1 MGSKKKKVK
10 VGNKYYVSLHYVLC
24 HGPVDVFAAM
34 IVEED
39 KYVWSG
45 GANQNIQEV
54 IISKP
59 NILGSNSGG
68 FSGKI
73 TLSKGVSKPYII
85 DEVYRWVKDVPHF
98 KGVTSLLSHDLYVG
112 NNPYLT
118 SPDFVVGRV
127 LTKTD
132 YTPQWEATLAP
143 MCSYLWGKN
152 LHFYLHFAIDLS
164 GSMDQSVGGGLTR
177 LDLAKLELIDAV
189 KAIGDMI
196 GSGVRCSVYMW
207 GWSTSVDTSITA
219 ENMTLN
225 DTFRLINWIESLRT
239 YEATN
244 FVAGV
249 APWVNWRNSIA
260 TSLKSGTTESIFY
273 FITDGEPNPL
283 SSVQSAQDMII
294 FPYHYSVELVDTA
307 TAMLRVPI
315 AKRKI
320 RAEPTIFQGI
330 NIDLLNTTYTDQ
342 LTGGRTIVVRSKDR
356 GALYSAV
363 LSALF
368 SRGGTTDINPVHVI
382 RECLTDSVWG
392 LGMPES
398 DLDNTTFKSAA
409 QTCFDEKFCTSFY
422 WTQQGSIL
430 DFINNVL
437 VHINGVLVED
447 RVTGKLKLKL
457 IRGEYDKTKVRELNE
472 TNVAAVD
479 GFSVPSAKDLA
490 SQVIVTYTDVARN
503 TTATAVAHNTAL
515 YDNNNVRKVE
525 YNGITRFS
533 VASRVAE
540 RDLRTVS
547 TPLASCTIVCT
558 SDASNIE
565 KGDVVKLTWPKY
577 EVYGMYFRVLAVNY
591 GDGTNNAVE
600 LECVQDV
607 FSTPEQPIVV
617 EEEQRWEP
625 PVFDP
630 LKPKVAKVTEPSYF
644 ELVMAEGDDF
654 SSSVEEGETVLSGY
668 FIRANSQQDSVM
680 VYDKLSEE
688 EFLPLSDEALYAE
701 AYQLE
706 DDLPWDSVQLYMG
719 ELLGNV
725 ALINNEIVYFD
736 LDGTLFRGLFDTT
749 PKTHPKGSYI
759 VTLEDVNY
767 FDGATVIIGETTD
780 ILIVPQSP
788 YDKAGPGEW
797 VETSVPV
804 RGRYL
809 LPYPP
814 AAVKINGSFVEK
826 TNLPDFQIT
835 WRDRNRIQ
843 QTGGTPISWFEDAN
857 VTLEEGVTYKIFLR
871 GGSHTELIHDGDN
884 EPVNFDIRD
893 YESFIASTNPR
904 IILRSV
910 RGDLESW
917 EDVVIPLDL
926 DYEVDT
932 YWDKVVSLNHFD
944 SPNTDTLGL
953 TWETKEYNLA
963 TPGRFGTRCADLGVS
978 GVWADSLPPE
988 VRFDNPFTLEF
999 WAYQTEQ
1006 DANNKVIFV
1015 AMSDGVPIISLIENG
1030 DKISL
1035 RIGGDYGWG
1044 NGFDTG
1050 FDLGEGFG
1058 ATHESSPILKTN
1070 RWVALALTY
1079 TGTRFILHGDGE
1091 IYMNTEVADFF
1102 PSSYDRISY
1111 GLEND
1116 LTGLLDDEG
1125 DPLTLTSSKMFVD
1138 ESKLTCG
1145 MARYVSKY
1153 TPRKIAFW
1161 NDKYHFYTQ

>member
-10 VGNKYYVSLHYVLC
+10 VGNKYYLSLHYVLC

-39 KYVWSG
+39 KYVWIG

-54 IISKP
+54 RISNP
-59 NILGSNSGG
+59 NILGKNSGG

-73 TLSKGVSKPYII
+73 TLSKGVSKPSII
-85 DEVYRWVKDVPHF
+85 DKIYKGVEDVPHF

-143 MCSYLWGKN
+143 MCGYLWGRSI
-152 LHFYLHFAIDLS
+152 HFYLHFAVDIS
-164 GSMDQSVGGGLTR
+164 GSMNESVGGGLTR
-177 LDLAKLELIDAV
+177 LDVAKSELIEAV

-196 GSGVRCSVYMW
+196 GSGVSCSVYMW
-207 GWSTSVDTSITA
+207 GWSASVGTSITV
-219 ENMTLN
+219 ENMALN
-225 DTFRLINWIESLRT
+225 DTSRLISWIESLQ
-239 YEATN
+239 ASGGTN
-244 FVAGV
+244 FEAGV
-249 APWVNWRNSIA
+249 TPWADWRDSTTGKI
-260 TSLKSGTTESIFY
+260 KFGTTKNIFY
-273 FITDGEPNPL
+273 FITDGAPSPL
-283 SSVQSAQDMII
+283 SSVQAALNKVDV
-294 FPYHYSVELVDTA
+294 PYYYSTDLSHLGDTG
-307 TAMLRVPI
+307 TAMGMLSVFI
-315 AKRKI
+315 TAVMTMW
-320 RAEPTIFQGI
+320 EPTVFQGI
-330 NIDLLNTTYTDQ
+330 NIDLSNTTYTDQ
-342 LTGGRTIVVRSKDR
+342 LTGGGTIVVRSQDR
-356 GALYSAV
+356 GALYAAI
-363 LSALF
+363 LSAL
-368 SRGGTTDINPVHVI
+368 SSSGRTTDINPVHVI

-398 DLDNTTFKSAA
+398 DLDDTTFKNVA

-457 IRGEYDKTKVRELNE
+457 IRGDYDKTKVRELNE

-479 GFSVPSAKDLA
+479 GFSVPSAKDLV
-490 SQVIVTYTDVARN
+490 SQVIVTYTDVVRN

-515 YDNNNVRKVE
+515 YDNNNVKKVE

-607 FSTPEQPIVV
+607 FSTPEQPVVV
-617 EEEQRWEP
+617 EEEQQWEP

-630 LKPKVAKVTEPSYF
+630 LKPKVAKISEPSYF

-680 VYDKLSEE
+680 VYEKLSEE

-706 DDLPWDSVQLYMG
+706 DDLPWDSTQLDMD

-725 ALINNEIVYFD
+725 ALINDEIVYFD
-736 LDGTLFRGLFDTT
+736 PDGVLFRGLFDTT
-749 PKTHPKGSYI
+749 PKTHPKDSYI
-759 VTLEDVNY
+759 IILDDVNY
-767 FDGATVIIGETTD
+767 FDDATVIIGETTD
-780 ILIVPQSP
+780 IVIVPQSP
-788 YDKAGPGEW
+788 YDYAGPDEW
-797 VETSVPV
+797 LETSVPV

-857 VTLEEGVTYKIFLR
+857 VTLEEGVTYKVFLK
-871 GGSHTELIHDGDN
+871 GGSQTELIHDGDN
-884 EPVNFDIRD
+884 EPISFDIRD
-893 YESFIASTNPR
+893 YESFIASSNPR

-910 RGDLESW
+910 RDGLESW

-926 DYEVDT
+926 DYEVDP

-963 TPGRFGTRCADLGVS
+963 TPGRFGTRCADLEVS
-978 GVWADSLPPE
+978 SVWADNLPPE
-988 VRFDNPFTLEF
+988 VRFDNTFTLEF

-1015 AMSDGVPIISLIENG
+1015 AMSDGVPVISLIENG

-1035 RIGGDYGWG
+1035 RIG
-1044 NGFDTG
+1044 
-1050 FDLGEGFG
+1050 EGSII
-1058 ATHESSPILKTN
+1058 TYESSPVLKTN
-1070 RWVALALTY
+1070 QWVALALSY

-1091 IYMNTEVADFF
+1091 ICMDVAVPTPL

-1111 GLEND
+1111 GLEDD

-1145 MARYVSKY
+1145 VARYVSEY
-1153 TPRKIAFW
+1153 TPRDIAFW
-1161 NDKYHFYTQ
+1161 NEKYHFYT

>member
-1 MGSKKKKVK
+1 MGSRKKKRVK
-10 VGNKYYVSLHYVLC
+10 VGNKYYLSLHYVLC
-24 HGPVDVFAAM
+24 HGPADVFAAM

-39 KYVWSG
+39 RFVWTG

-54 IISKP
+54 IISNP
-59 NILGSNSGG
+59 NILGANAGG
-68 FSGKI
+68 FSGKM
-73 TLSKGVSKPYII
+73 TLSKGVSKPSIL
-85 DEVYRWVKDVPHF
+85 DKVYGGRRDVPHF
-98 KGVTSLLSHDLYVG
+98 KGVTSLFSHDLYVG
-112 NNPYLT
+112 NSPYLT

-132 YTPQWEATLAP
+132 YTAQWEATLAP
-143 MCSYLWGKN
+143 MCSYLWGKD

-164 GSMDQSVGGGLTR
+164 GSMRDSVGGGLTR
-177 LDLAKLELIDAV
+177 LDVAKSELIEAV

-196 GSGVRCSVYMW
+196 GSGVSCSVYMW
-207 GWSTSVDTSITA
+207 GWSSSVLTSINV

-225 DTFRLINWIESLRT
+225 DTSGLISWIESL
-239 YEATN
+239 
-244 FVAGV
+244 VANGGTDFEVGV
-249 APWVNWRNSIA
+249 TPWVTWRNTTA
-260 TSLKSGTTESIFY
+260 NGKLKVGTTKNIFY
-273 FITDGEPNPL
+273 FITDGAPSPL
-283 SSVQSAQDMII
+283 SSVQSALDKII
-294 FPYHYSVELVDTA
+294 RPEYYATELVGTELLGA
-307 TAMLRVPI
+307 SIARV
-315 AKRKI
+315 KTMG
-320 RAEPTIFQGI
+320 EHTIFQGI
-330 NIDLLNTTYTDQ
+330 NIDLSNTTYTDQ
-342 LTGGRTIVVRSKDR
+342 LTGGGTIVVKSSDH
-356 GALYSAV
+356 GALYSAIIAA
-363 LSALF
+363 LSA
-368 SRGGTTDINPVHVI
+368 GGRTTDINPVHVI
-382 RECLTDSVWG
+382 RECLTDSAWG

-398 DLDNTTFKSAA
+398 DLDDTTFKNVA

-457 IRGEYDKTKVRELNE
+457 IRGDYDKTKVRELNE

-479 GFSVPSAKDLA
+479 GFSVPSAKDLV
-490 SQVIVTYTDVARN
+490 SQVVVTYTDVVRN
-503 TTATAVAHNTAL
+503 ATATAVAHNTAM
-515 YDNNNVRKVE
+515 YDNNNVKKVE

-540 RDLRTVS
+540 RDLRIAS

-577 EVYGMYFRVLAVNY
+577 EVYGMYFRVFAVNY

-607 FSTPEQPIVV
+607 FSTPEQPTVV
-617 EEEQRWEP
+617 EEEQQWEP
-625 PVFDP
+625 SVLAP
-630 LKPKVAKVTEPSYF
+630 LKPKVFKVTEPSYF

-654 SSSVEEGETVLSGY
+654 ASSVEEGETVLSGY

-680 VYDKLSEE
+680 VYEKLSEE
-688 EFLPLSDEALYAE
+688 EFLPLSDETLYAE
-701 AYQLE
+701 EYQLE
-706 DDLPWDSVQLYMG
+706 DDLPWGSTQLDMD
-719 ELLGNV
+719 ELLGNL
-725 ALINNEIVYFD
+725 ALINDEIVYFD
-736 LDGTLFRGLFDTT
+736 PDGVLFRGLFDTI
-749 PKTHPKGSYI
+749 PKTHPKDSYI
-759 VTLEDVNY
+759 IPLDDVNY
-767 FDGATVIIGETTD
+767 FNDATVIIGETTD

-788 YDKAGPGEW
+788 YDKAGPDEW

-814 AAVKINGSFVEK
+814 AAVKINGAFVEK

-843 QTGGTPISWFEDAN
+843 QTGGIPISWFEDAS
-857 VTLEEGVTYKIFLR
+857 VTLEEGVTYKVFLR
-871 GGSHTELIHDGDN
+871 GGPHTELIHDGDN
-884 EPVNFDIRD
+884 EPISFDIRD
-893 YESFIASTNPR
+893 YESFIESSNPR

-910 RGDLESW
+910 RDDLESW

-926 DYEVDT
+926 DYEVDP
-932 YWDKVVSLNHFD
+932 YWDKVVSLNHFN
-944 SPNTDTLGL
+944 SPNTDTFGL
-953 TWETKEYNLA
+953 TWETEEYNLA
-963 TPGRFGTRCADLGVS
+963 TPGRFGTRCADLEVS
-978 GVWADSLPPE
+978 GTWADNLPPE

-1015 AMSDGVPIISLIENG
+1015 AMSNDVPVISLIENG
-1030 DKISL
+1030 DKVSL
-1035 RIGGDYGWG
+1035 RIG
-1044 NGFDTG
+1044 
-1050 FDLGEGFG
+1050 EGSII
-1058 ATHESSPILKTN
+1058 TYESSPVLKTN
-1070 RWVALALTY
+1070 QWVALALSY

-1091 IYMNTEVADFF
+1091 ICMDVAVAEVF

-1111 GLEND
+1111 GLED
-1116 LTGLLDDEG
+1116 DMTGLLDDEG
-1125 DPLTLTSSKMFVD
+1125 APLTLTSSKMFVD

-1145 MARYVSKY
+1145 VARYVSKY
-1153 TPRKIAFW
+1153 TPREIAFW
-1161 NDKYHFYTQ
+1161 NEKYHFYT

>member
-1 MGSKKKKVK
+1 MGSRRKKRVK
-10 VGNKYYVSLHYVLC
+10 VGNKYYLSLHYVLC

-39 KYVWSG
+39 RFVWTG

-54 IISKP
+54 VISNPK
-59 NILGSNSGG
+59 ILGENAGG
-68 FSGKI
+68 FAGKM
-73 TLSKGVSKPYII
+73 TLSKGVSKPSIL
-85 DEVYRWVKDVPHF
+85 DKVYGGRRDVPHF

-132 YTPQWEATLAP
+132 YTAQWEATLAP
-143 MCSYLWGKN
+143 MCSYIWGKD
-152 LHFYLHFAIDLS
+152 LHFYLHFAVDLS
-164 GSMDQSVGGGLTR
+164 GSMNESVGGGLTR
-177 LDLAKLELIDAV
+177 LDVAKSELIEAV

-207 GWSTSVDTSITA
+207 GWSSSVDTSITV
-219 ENMTLN
+219 ENMKLN
-225 DTFRLINWIESLRT
+225 DTSRLISWIESLQTYGRT
-239 YEATN
+239 DFE
-244 FVAGV
+244 AGV
-249 APWVNWRNSIA
+249 TPWVNWRDSIRGK
-260 TSLKSGTTESIFY
+260 LKVGTTKNVFY
-273 FITDGEPNPL
+273 FITDGEPNPF
-283 SSVQSAQDMII
+283 SSLQAARGKVSA
-294 FPYHYSVELVDTA
+294 HYYYSTELVDTVA
-307 TAMLRVPI
+307 SVLGTPVTNPVLRM
-315 AKRKI
+315 
-320 RAEPTIFQGI
+320 EPTIFQGI
-330 NIDLLNTTYTDQ
+330 NIDLSNTTYTDQ
-342 LTGGRTIVVRSKDR
+342 LTGGGTIVVSSQDH
-356 GALYSAV
+356 GALYSAILNA
-363 LSALF
+363 LSA
-368 SRGGTTDINPVHVI
+368 GGRTTDINPVHVI

-398 DLDNTTFKSAA
+398 DLDDTAFKNVA

-457 IRGEYDKTKVRELNE
+457 IRGDYDKTKVRELNE

-479 GFSVPSAKDLA
+479 GFSVPSAKDLV
-490 SQVIVTYTDVARN
+490 SQVVVTYTDVVRN
-503 TTATAVAHNTAL
+503 ATATAVAHNTAM
-515 YDNNNVRKVE
+515 YDNNNVKKVE

-540 RDLRTVS
+540 RDLRIAS

-577 EVYGMYFRVLAVNY
+577 EVYGMYFRVFAVNY

-607 FSTPEQPIVV
+607 FSTPEQPTVV
-617 EEEQRWEP
+617 EEEQQWEP
-625 PVFDP
+625 SVLSP
-630 LKPKVAKVTEPSYF
+630 LKPKVFKVTEPSYF

-654 SSSVEEGETVLSGY
+654 ASSVEEGETVLSGY

-680 VYDKLSEE
+680 VYEKLSEE
-688 EFLPLSDEALYAE
+688 EFLPLSDETLYAE
-701 AYQLE
+701 EYQLE
-706 DDLPWDSVQLYMG
+706 DDLPWDSTQLDMD
-719 ELLGNV
+719 ELLGNL
-725 ALINNEIVYFD
+725 ALINDEIVYFD
-736 LDGTLFRGLFDTT
+736 PDGTLFRGLFDTI
-749 PKTHPKGSYI
+749 PKTHPKDSYI
-759 VTLEDVNY
+759 IPLDDVNY
-767 FDGATVIIGETTD
+767 FNDATVIIGETTD

-788 YDKAGPGEW
+788 YDKAGPDEW

-814 AAVKINGSFVEK
+814 AAVKINGAFVEK
-826 TNLPDFQIT
+826 TNLPDLQIT

-843 QTGGTPISWFEDAN
+843 QTGGTPISWFEDAS
-857 VTLEEGVTYKIFLR
+857 VTLEEGVTYKVFLS
-871 GGSHTELIHDGDN
+871 GGPHTELIHDGDN
-884 EPVNFDIRD
+884 EPISFDIRD
-893 YESFIASTNPR
+893 YESFIESTNPR

-910 RGDLESW
+910 RDGLESW

-926 DYEVDT
+926 DYELDP
-932 YWDKVVSLNHFD
+932 YWDSVVSLNHFD
-944 SPNTDTLGL
+944 SPSTDTLGL

-963 TPGRFGTRCADLGVS
+963 TPGRFGARCADLEVS
-978 GVWADSLPPE
+978 GTWADNLPPE

-1006 DANNKVIFV
+1006 DANNKVIFI
-1015 AMSDGVPIISLIENG
+1015 AMSNDVPIISLIENG
-1030 DKISL
+1030 DKVSL
-1035 RIGGDYGWG
+1035 RIG
-1044 NGFDTG
+1044 
-1050 FDLGEGFG
+1050 EGSII
-1058 ATHESSPILKTN
+1058 TYESSPVLKKN
-1070 RWVALALTY
+1070 QWVALALSY

-1091 IYMNTEVADFF
+1091 ICMDVAVAEVF

-1111 GLEND
+1111 GLEDD

-1145 MARYVSKY
+1145 VARYVSKY
-1153 TPRKIAFW
+1153 TPREIAFW
-1161 NDKYHFYTQ
+1161 NEKYHFYT